1 MEKGY
6 GLIMAGG
13 VGSRFWPRSRKALPK
28 QYLSLIGKETL
39 IQTAANRLL
48 CLVPS
53 ERIFVVSTLDQK
65 HLLTSQLGWLPTAN
79 FLYEPFGKSTAPC
92 IGLSALHI
100 HAQDP
105 EAVMM
110 ILPADHLITDTE
122 KFCQVLR
129 NGIEIVREHRDSLV
143 TIGIQ
148 PTYAA
153 TGYGYIQRGEP
164 VQIKNGKAFKVRAF
178 AEKPNAEIAQQF
190 YVSGEFLWN
199 SGVFIWR
206 AATILNYMEE
216 LMPELFEELM
226 KIKSAIGTA
235 DYEKV
240 VEKAYKQIRSDS
252 IDYGIME
259 HASNVLVLEG
269 EFGWS
274 DVGSWEEVYN
284 ISEKDPEGNI
294 IKGQPILKDVVNSY
308 IEVSDRPVAVIGV
321 EDLIIVDT
329 SDALLVC
336 KRKDSQDVKW
346 VVEKLKHNGLQK
358 YL

>member
-1 MEKGY
+1 
-6 GLIMAGG
+6 
-13 VGSRFWPRSRKALPK
+13 
-28 QYLSLIGKETL
+28 
-39 IQTAANRLL
+39 
-48 CLVPS
+48 
-53 ERIFVVSTLDQK
+53 
-65 HLLTSQLGWLPTAN
+65 
-79 FLYEPFGKSTAPC
+79 
-92 IGLSALHI
+92 
-100 HAQDP
+100 
-105 EAVMM
+105 
-110 ILPADHLITDTE
+110 
-122 KFCQVLR
+122 
-129 NGIEIVREHRDSLV
+129 
-143 TIGIQ
+143 
-148 PTYAA
+148 
-153 TGYGYIQRGEP
+153 
-164 VQIKNGKAFKVRAF
+164 
-178 AEKPNAEIAQQF
+178 
-190 YVSGEFLWN
+190 
-199 SGVFIWR
+199 
-206 AATILNYMEE
+206 MEE

>member
-1 MEKGY
+1 
-6 GLIMAGG
+6 
-13 VGSRFWPRSRKALPK
+13 
-28 QYLSLIGKETL
+28 
-39 IQTAANRLL
+39 
-48 CLVPS
+48 
-53 ERIFVVSTLDQK
+53 
-65 HLLTSQLGWLPTAN
+65 
-79 FLYEPFGKSTAPC
+79 
-92 IGLSALHI
+92 
-100 HAQDP
+100 
-105 EAVMM
+105 MM

-153 TGYGYIQRGEP
+153 TGYGYIQRGECF
-164 VQIKNGKAFKVRAF
+164 QIKNGKAFKVRAF

-199 SGVFIWR
+199 SSVFIWR

>member
-28 QYLSLIGKETL
+28 QYLSLIGKDTL

-48 CLVPS
+48 GLLPS

-65 HLLTSQLGWLPTAN
+65 PLLASQLSWLPAGN
-79 FLYEPFGKSTAPC
+79 FIYEPFGKSTAPC

-100 HAQDP
+100 YAQDP
-105 EAVMM
+105 EAVMI

-122 KFCQVLR
+122 KFSQVLR
-129 NGIEIVREHRDSLV
+129 CGIEVVQEHRDSLV
-143 TIGIQ
+143 TIGIE
-148 PTYAA
+148 PTYPA
-153 TGYGYIQRGEP
+153 TGYGYIQRGDSFKI
-164 VQIKNGKAFKVRAF
+164 QNGKAFKVRAF
-178 AEKPNAEIAQQF
+178 AEKPNVEIAQQF
-190 YVSGEFLWN
+190 FASGEFLWN
-199 SGVFIWR
+199 SGIFIWR
-206 AATILNYMEE
+206 AATILDYIEE
-216 LMPELFEELM
+216 LMPELFEGLM
-226 KIKSAIGTA
+226 EIKRAMGTA
-235 DYEKV
+235 DYEMA

-269 EFGWS
+269 DFGWS

-284 ISEKDPEGNI
+284 ISSKDHDGNI
-294 IKGQPILKDVVNSY
+294 IKGNPILKDVVNSY

-321 EDLIIVDT
+321 EDLIVVDT

-336 KRKDSQDVKW
+336 RRKDSQDVKW
-346 VVEKLKHNGLQK
+346 VVEKLKHNGLKK